1 MPAKPHESASVAP
14 RTRRWRQTALFFSI
28 VLGYAGMQVYAV
40 LAAYNSLKL
49 AAWSLP
55 PLFAWVG
62 LMTFFPFLLWRLERT
77 GFHRLATAGAWLG
90 YGWMGVVFLFF
101 WIALALDGFGL
112 LASSTGIGALS
123 NTASF
128 MLALAITL
136 AVAGYG
142 VFAAT
147 RPRIERVS
155 ITSPKLPAGRAPLRI
170 AFVSDVHLG
179 ALVGMRALRRV
190 LARLEKLDADVIVSA
205 GDLVDGQA
213 DRLGRLVPL
222 LAALRPRLGKFAA
235 LGNHECYVGL
245 EHALDFHQRAGFT
258 VLRGTAVDITP
269 ELSIAG
275 VDDPAAGS
283 FQHTAHLDERA
294 TLAAIAPQRFSIL
307 LKHQPVVLPDGEPRA
322 DLQLSGHVHQGQ
334 IFPFNFLVKLVY
346 ARPTGLSALSGGG
359 ELYVSRG
366 TGTWGPP
373 MRVLAPPEITLIE
386 IAPQR

>member
-40 LAAYNSLKL
+40 LAGYNSLQL

-101 WIALALDGFGL
+101 WIALALDGVGL
-112 LASSTGIGALS
+112 LANSTGIGALS

-147 RPRIERVS
+147 RPRI
-155 ITSPKLPAGRAPLRI
+155 
-170 AFVSDVHLG
+170 

-222 LAALRPRLGKFAA
+222 LAALRPRLGKFAV

-258 VLRGTAVDITP
+258 VLRGTAVDVTP

-283 FQHTAHLDERA
+283 FQHTAYLDERA

-386 IAPQR
+386 IAPAR